1 MDGLLDFAHKSPAGR
16 LAHPRTEHF
25 APLFVTMGAADAA
38 GELDTR
44 RSVIDGFWMGLAKRS
59 VQFG

>member
-1 MDGLLDFAHKSPAGR
+1 
-16 LAHPRTEHF
+16 
-25 APLFVTMGAADAA
+25 MGAADAF
-38 GELDTR
+38 GGLDGQ

>member
-1 MDGLLDFAHKSPAGR
+1 MTL
-16 LAHPRTEHF
+16 
-25 APLFVTMGAADAA
+25 GAADAA
-38 GELDTR
+38 GELDTG